1 MDKDRITG
9 AATKAKGAFKD
20 ALGSATGDTRM
31 QAGGKLDKA
40 KGSVQG
46 AIGRAKDA
54 LRGALNRS
62 KT

>member
-9 AATKAKGAFKD
+9 AATKAKGAFQD
-20 ALGSATGDTRM
+20 ALGSATGDTKIHR
-31 QAGGKLDKA
+31 GKLDEA

-46 AIGRAKDA
+46 ALGRAKDA
-54 LRGALNRS
+54 VRGALNRS

>member
-1 MDKDRITG
+1 
-9 AATKAKGAFKD
+9 
-20 ALGSATGDTRM
+20 M

-46 AIGRAKDA
+46 ALARAKDA

-62 KT
+62 ET

>member
-9 AATKAKGAFKD
+9 AANKAKGAFKD
-20 ALGSATGDTRM
+20 ALGSATGDTKM

-40 KGSVQG
+40 KGSVQD
-46 AIGRAKDA
+46 ALGRAKDA
-54 LRGALNRS
+54 LRGAFNRS